1 MHVAPGQALA
11 QTWPCPLPLFAR
23 KGLLTWREIWCYEL
37 GAGCTM
43 LKKYDI
49 ILSAEEEFA
58 RAVALGVLVK
68 RPLTVWHYLIPG
80 MFILDF
86 LKRSSE
92 MRKYSKHFLF
102 PRKLAIDAAQDINNG
117 EDKAKRLSRV
127 KDEIK
132 EWLNSL
138 ELYSQ
143 SLNQSQMEVVQLLID
158 HYSRLLNAEGDSFH
172 SLIKNAWNSG
182 ENYEAYLWRLASA
195 EKEVDRAIAEELG
208 ETEVLRERLLAEQQ
222 QVEKLRKKDVD
233 IIFME

>member
-1 MHVAPGQALA
+1 
-11 QTWPCPLPLFAR
+11 
-23 KGLLTWREIWCYEL
+23 
-37 GAGCTM
+37 M

-49 ILSAEEEFA
+49 ILSAEDAFA

-80 MFILDF
+80 MFIIDF

-117 EDKAKRLSRV
+117 EDKDKRLSRV
-127 KDEIK
+127 EEEIK

-138 ELYSQ
+138 ELFSQ
-143 SLNQSQMEVVQLLID
+143 SLNQSQMEVVNVLID
-158 HYSRLLNAEGDSFH
+158 HYCKLLNAEGDSFH
-172 SLIKNAWNSG
+172 SLIKNAWNSR
-182 ENYEAYLWRLASA
+182 ENYEAYLCRLASV
-195 EKEVDRAIAEELG
+195 EKEVDQAIGEELG

-222 QVEKLRKKDVD
+222 QVEKLRKKDLD
-233 IIFME
+233 IIFLE